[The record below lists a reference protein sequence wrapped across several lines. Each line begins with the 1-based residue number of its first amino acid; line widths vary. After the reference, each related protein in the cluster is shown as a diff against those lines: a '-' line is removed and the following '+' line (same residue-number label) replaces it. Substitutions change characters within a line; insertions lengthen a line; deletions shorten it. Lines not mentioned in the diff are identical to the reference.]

1 MQLTLNF
8 WNSMNFF
15 MIWIIY
21 LLELNSFDITYPI
34 QMGCVC
40 ILHIKI
46 LLLYHILVEK
56 QYGNSKVHSAAALS
70 FNWPNMVIPT

>member
-8 WNSMNFF
+8 WNSTNFF

-40 ILHIKI
+40 ACSLNF
-46 LLLYHILVEK
+46 EK
-56 QYGNSKVHSAAALS
+56 KNKGIRQLNKYL
-70 FNWPNMVIPT
+70 